1 MLQYVTAE
9 TRRRGE
15 WRERLESAV
24 RPSAHAHLP
33 TPVCPRP
40 SAHAQSPS
48 RPLTLTWPT
57 INRRLQMELRRR
69 AWVRACAVRAAVRSI
84 RRCSGA
90 AGAGEWAGG
99 GGGGGGGG
107 RRARPTVNERSAG
120 SGGATLCRRVH
131 GHSSVPLMRWRMAL
145 QPQLRAGRVGSG
157 CRSRSA
163 LPRPPSASP
172 SHAQRARLRVGVN

>member
-1 MLQYVTAE
+1 MSQP
-9 TRRRGE
+9 RQDG
-15 WRERLESAV
+15 AV
-24 RPSAHAHLP
+24 NGVSVSNLPCAHPP
-33 TPVCPRP
+33 TPICPRP

-48 RPLTLTWPT
+48 RPLTRTWRT

-131 GHSSVPLMRWRMAL
+131 GHSSSPIDAL
-145 QPQLRAGRVGSG
+145 AHGVAAAAAGGSG
-157 CRSRSA
+157 GERLPLPQRSA
-163 LPRPPSASP
+163 PSTVRLP